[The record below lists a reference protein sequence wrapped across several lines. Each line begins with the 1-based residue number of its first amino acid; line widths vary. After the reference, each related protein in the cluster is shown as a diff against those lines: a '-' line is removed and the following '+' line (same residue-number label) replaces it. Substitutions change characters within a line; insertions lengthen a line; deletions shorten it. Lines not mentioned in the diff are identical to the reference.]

1 MNIALGCDHGGFQLK
16 TIVLNQLQKWGHAV
30 QDCGAH
36 TFVDEDDYPDYTVL
50 VAKSIQDSKAQ
61 RGIIICGSGIGASIA
76 ANKLHG
82 IRAAICHDT
91 FSARQGVED
100 DNMNVLCLGG
110 RVIGQALALEVVK
123 TFLEARFSGLARHQR
138 RLDKVAEFER
148 PNY

>member
-1 MNIALGCDHGGFQLK
+1 MNIAIGCDHGGFQLK
-16 TIVLNQLQKWGHAV
+16 TIVIKELQKGGHRLEN
-30 QDCGAH
+30 CGAY
-36 TFVDEDDYPDYTVL
+36 TLVDEDDYPDYTL
-50 VAKSIQDSKAQ
+50 PVAKRIQDGLCE
-61 RGIIICGSGIGASIA
+61 RGILICGSGIGASVA

-110 RVIGQALALEVVK
+110 RVVGVSLALEVIK
-123 TFLEARFSGLARHQR
+123 TFLEARFSGLERHQR

-148 PNY
+148 T

>member
-1 MNIALGCDHGGFQLK
+1 MNIAIGCDHGGFQLK
-16 TIVLNQLQKWGHAV
+16 AIVIKELPKWGHKV
-30 QDCGAH
+30 EDCGAY
-36 TFVDEDDYPDYTVL
+36 TLVDEDDYPDYTL
-50 VAKSIQDSKAQ
+50 PVAKSIQEGRCE
-61 RGIIICGSGIGASIA
+61 RGILICGSGIGASVA

-110 RVIGQALALEVVK
+110 RVVGYALALEVIK
-123 TFLEARFSGLARHQR
+123 TFLEARFSGLERHQR

-148 PNY
+148 Q